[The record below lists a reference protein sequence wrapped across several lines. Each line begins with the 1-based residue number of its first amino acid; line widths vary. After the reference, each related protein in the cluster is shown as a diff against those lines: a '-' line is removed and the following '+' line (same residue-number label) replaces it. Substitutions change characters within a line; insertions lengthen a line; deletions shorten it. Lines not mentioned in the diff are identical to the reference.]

1 MIINKLTL
9 YNHGLF
15 RGLHTFNL
23 TPKSSNGNSKSIILI
38 GGKNGAG
45 KTTLF
50 EAVRLCLYGQN
61 YLGTRIRKKDYEKYL
76 SDKIH
81 NIVGSSIQPFEA
93 YIEVEF
99 EYSHL
104 GQINNYVIKRSW
116 HRKESKT
123 IENLTINKNGEH
135 LNEIEIDHWQDFLNE
150 LIPQG
155 ISKLF
160 FFDGEKIQQLADEE
174 DNNRHLKD
182 SFKSLLRLDI
192 VERLQA
198 DLGIYSSRHL
208 KDIGIPEIQKDII
221 GLNKEHQELEDKL
234 DGILQNR
241 AQKQSHFDQI
251 IGEIERQELK
261 ISGEGGGFAS
271 KRDELKKTRI
281 KLDADIDNVK
291 SQIRELSSNLLPF
304 AITPKFCKILKSHLV
319 EEEQFQKF
327 TVAQET
333 LDLTLKEVE
342 DKIKSS
348 SLWNDLSIP
357 DSTQQTITE
366 RVFEIINDTKTIPD
380 NFKNYRPL
388 HQLSP
393 VEQQKILVWIDQA
406 LEGVPE
412 QLVEFTRKLERL
424 TRKRQKVE
432 NSLNSAPDDDVLNP
446 LIKKL
451 IELNQELGQLQEQI
465 EVKDGEVSKI
475 EFKLEDC
482 SRRIQLQL
490 DKIESHSELST
501 RLKLANQAQ
510 TVLKEYIIDLQKEKI
525 EEFSQAF
532 LTCFNRLLR
541 KGNFIRKIDIDVDD
555 FSIVLYDPDGKAK
568 SKSQLSDGEKQIY
581 AISMLWALT
590 QTSGRPLPFIIDTP
604 LGRLDSDHRSSLV
617 MDFFPNASHQ
627 MIIFSTDTEIDK
639 QYFDDLS
646 PYIERAFHLEYCED
660 EGMTK
665 TTEEYFWNKKEV
677 EVIHELQ

>member
-9 YNHGLF
+9 NNLGLF

-23 TPKSSNGNSKSIILI
+23 IPESSNGNTKSIILI

-61 YLGTRIRKKDYEKYL
+61 YLGTQILKKDYKKYL

-81 NIVGSSIQPFEA
+81 HIIGSSVQPSEA

-99 EYSHL
+99 DFSHL
-104 GQINNYVIKRSW
+104 GKIDNYIIKRSW
-116 HRKESKT
+116 ERKKSKI
-123 IENLTINKNGEH
+123 IENLAITKNGEH
-135 LNEIEIDHWQDFLNE
+135 LNEIEIDQWQDFLNE

-155 ISKLF
+155 ISQLF
-160 FFDGEKIQQLADEE
+160 FFDGEKIQQLADDEV
-174 DNNRHLKD
+174 NNRHLKD

-208 KDIGIPEIQKDII
+208 KDVGIPEIESEIV
-221 GLNKEHQELEDKL
+221 GLKKEQTELDDKF
-234 DGILQNR
+234 DKVLQDR
-241 AQKQSHFDQI
+241 AQKQSLYDQV

-261 ISGEGGGFAS
+261 ISSEGGGFAS
-271 KRDELKKTRI
+271 KRDELKEARI
-281 KLDADIDNVK
+281 KLDADIKTVK
-291 SQIRELSSNLLPF
+291 NQIRELSSNLLPF
-304 AITPKFCKILKSHLV
+304 AITPKFCKHLKSHLI
-319 EEEQFQKF
+319 EEEQIQKS
-327 TVAQET
+327 TAVQET
-333 LDLTLKEVE
+333 FDSMIEEVE
-342 DKIKSS
+342 QKISS
-348 SLWNDLSIP
+348 PDLWEDLEIP
-357 DSTQQTITE
+357 NLAQQTITE
-366 RVFEIINDTKTIPD
+366 RFFEIINNTKAIPET
-380 NFKNYRPL
+380 FINYCPL
-388 HQLSP
+388 HQLSL

-406 LEGVPE
+406 LDNVPD
-412 QLVEFTRKLERL
+412 QLIKYTRKLETL

-432 NSLNSAPDDDVLNP
+432 NLLSSAPDDDVLNP
-446 LIKKL
+446 LIQKL
-451 IELNQELGQLQEQI
+451 VELNQELGQLQEQI
-465 EVKDGEVSKI
+465 GIKNDEVRQI

-482 SRRIQLQL
+482 SRRIKVQL
-490 DKIESHSELST
+490 DKIQSHSELST
-501 RLKLANQAQ
+501 RLKLADQVQ
-510 TVLKEYIIDLQKEKI
+510 TVLKEYIVDLQKGKI
-525 EEFSQAF
+525 EEFSQIF
-532 LTCFNRLLR
+532 LTCFNRLSR
-541 KGNFIRKIDIDVDD
+541 KGKFIRKIDINIDD
-555 FSIVLYDPDGKAK
+555 FSIVLYDQGGKPK
-568 SKSQLSDGEKQIY
+568 SKGQLSAGEKQIY

-590 QTSGRPLPFIIDTP
+590 QTSGRPLPFIVDTP

-639 QYFDDLS
+639 QYFSDLS
-646 PYIERAFHLEYCED
+646 PYIERSYHLEYCED

-665 TTEEYFWNKKEV
+665 TTEEYFWKKKEV

>member
-1 MIINKLTL
+1 VL
-9 YNHGLF
+9 
-15 RGLHTFNL
+15 
-23 TPKSSNGNSKSIILI
+23 
-38 GGKNGAG
+38 
-45 KTTLF
+45 
-50 EAVRLCLYGQN
+50 
-61 YLGTRIRKKDYEKYL
+61 
-76 SDKIH
+76 
-81 NIVGSSIQPFEA
+81 
-93 YIEVEF
+93 
-99 EYSHL
+99 
-104 GQINNYVIKRSW
+104 NYVIKRSW

-208 KDIGIPEIQKDII
+208 KDIGIPEIEKNII
-221 GLNKEHQELEDKL
+221 GLKKEHEELEDKL
-234 DGILQNR
+234 DGVLQDR

-251 IGEIERQELK
+251 IGEIERQDLK

-281 KLDADIDNVK
+281 KLDADIQIVK

-304 AITPKFCKILKSHLV
+304 AITPKFCKILKSHLI

-327 TVAQET
+327 TAAQET
-333 LDLTLKEVE
+333 LDLTMKEVE

-357 DSTQQTITE
+357 DSAQQTITE
-366 RVFEIINDTKTIPD
+366 RVFEIINDTKTIPE

-393 VEQQKILVWIDQA
+393 VEQQKTLVWIDQA
-406 LEGVPE
+406 LEGVPD
-412 QLVEFTRKLERL
+412 QLVKFTRKLERL

-465 EVKDGEVSKI
+465 EVKDEEVSQI

-510 TVLKEYIIDLQKEKI
+510 TVLKEYILDLQKEKI

-541 KGNFIRKIDIDVDD
+541 KENFIRKIDIDVDD

-639 QYFDDLS
+639 KYFYDLS

-665 TTEEYFWNKKEV
+665 TTEEYFWNKEEV